1 MAQNDKRITDLEE
14 TRFIHNDDFAI
25 INHENKTKKI
35 RLKNLHKNVITL
47 DDISNIPQIDPDQ
60 IEPGA
65 KLQILVTQ
73 GDKIYR
79 IESTSVETKEQIGP
93 TGPTGPKGDPG
104 INIIGSGNTGILDP
118 NYHGNIGDAQ
128 IITTENGETKIY
140 IWNGTEWEELEIKGV
155 TGPTGPMGPL
165 GLQGPLG
172 PKGDPGVNITGTV
185 DSVED
190 LDPNYHGNIGDAIIV
205 TNPDGSTKLYI
216 WNGTEWTELEMKGV
230 TGPKG
235 EPGEKG
241 LDGTTSYTN
250 LNKVKNPVGG
260 IQVGTSFNNIKLTK
274 ILDNMFYGDT
284 SSNDVNNPIY
294 GDMAD
299 PNNPEQ
305 VASSFTYYFGVIG
318 NIEADSL
325 ANMSKYR
332 LGEILD
338 SNSENLIKFENRID
352 FRQSYSF
359 DKNLSDYNMWYG
371 IIIPKNNI
379 KHGIDA
385 YCWLTL
391 DNISNKYNLEKSE
404 EKYLILNDTEYYI
417 SAFRNECA
425 LPVKFVTIEEM
436 NKLI

>member
-1 MAQNDKRITDLEE
+1 MAQNDKRITELDE
-14 TRFIHNDDFAI
+14 TRFIHDDDFTI

-35 RLKNLHKNVITL
+35 RLKNLHKNVLTL

-65 KLQILVTQ
+65 KFQILVTQ

-79 IESTSVETKEQIGP
+79 IESTSVETKTEIGP
-93 TGPTGPKGDPG
+93 TGSTGPKGDPG
-104 INIIGSGNTGILDP
+104 INIVGSGGTGILDP
-118 NYHGNIGDAQ
+118 NYG
-128 IITTENGETKIY
+128 GE
-140 IWNGTEWEELEIKGV
+140 
-155 TGPTGPMGPL
+155 
-165 GLQGPLG
+165 
-172 PKGDPGVNITGTV
+172 
-185 DSVED
+185 
-190 LDPNYHGNIGDAIIV
+190 IGDAIIV
-205 TNPDGSTKLYI
+205 TNPDGSTKIYI
-216 WNGTEWTELEMKGV
+216 WNGTEWTELEIKGV

-284 SSNDVNNPIY
+284 YSSDINNPIY
-294 GDMAD
+294 GDIAD

-325 ANMSKYR
+325 ANMSERR

-359 DKNLSDYNMWYG
+359 DKKLSDYNMWYG

-379 KHGIDA
+379 KHGINS

-391 DNISNKYNLEKSE
+391 DDISNKYNLEQSQ

-417 SAFRNECA
+417 NAFRNECA